1 MSLVRHKNYLFT
13 QLPPPV
19 GAITQVHMRLVL
31 QDVSSPNA
39 EQFTTTSVGGTGV
52 GGTGV
57 GGTGVGGTGVGG
69 FRVGGTR
76 VNVEVAVSVGVNVGV
91 LVMVGQGVTVC
102 VMVGGRVMLPK
113 GIMVTG

>member
-19 GAITQVHMRLVL
+19 GAIIQVHMRLVL
-31 QDVSSPNA
+31 QDVSSPKA
-39 EQFTTTSVGGTGV
+39 EQFTTTSVD
-52 GGTGV
+52 
-57 GGTGVGGTGVGG
+57 GTGVGGTGVGG

-91 LVMVGQGVTVC
+91 LVMVGQGVTVR

>member
-19 GAITQVHMRLVL
+19 GAITQVHMRLAL

-39 EQFTTTSVGGTGV
+39 EQFTTTSV

-91 LVMVGQGVTVC
+91 LVMVGQGVTVR

>member
-13 QLPPPV
+13 QLLPPV

-39 EQFTTTSVGGTGV
+39 EQFTTTS
-52 GGTGV
+52 V

-91 LVMVGQGVTVC
+91 LVMVGQGVTVR

>member
-19 GAITQVHMRLVL
+19 GAITQVHMRLAL

-39 EQFTTTSVGGTGV
+39 EQFTTTS
-52 GGTGV
+52 V

-91 LVMVGQGVTVC
+91 LVMVGQGVTVR